1 MASDKFGNQAVQPLY
16 NATGRNP
23 RDLEMGSIGKGLG
36 SVGSSGAGNKDFG
49 TPTQPAKS
57 KEGFLHNMLDPY
69 ARYSPLNPY
78 NRFNQPGG
86 KQRRKRGGGAGGGG
100 GAAEADD
107 MDNVV
112 TPTEGGIN
120 FNPTMFDQSQF
131 KGASG
136 NIKVGGSM
144 GTGGSVV
151 GNTSDSSQNL
161 NVAVTPGSSTPIQ
174 KQASPLKGRT
184 MTAEQKANRDAKK
197 AANPALGK
205 KNMNRPPRTASPIAR
220 QKSAPKTA
228 AGLGNI
234 AISMSRGGNL

>member
-1 MASDKFGNQAVQPLY
+1 MASDKFGNNSVAPLY

-49 TPTQPAKS
+49 TPTQPPRPRD
-57 KEGFLHNMLDPY
+57 GFLYNMLDPY

-86 KQRRKRGGGAGGGG
+86 RRGRKRGGGGGGR
-100 GAAEADD
+100 AEETDD

-136 NIKVGGSM
+136 DISVKGSM
-144 GTGGSVV
+144 GTGGAVV
-151 GNTSDSSQNL
+151 GNKTDKSKIQN
-161 NVAVTPGSSTPIQ
+161 
-174 KQASPLKGRT
+174 
-184 MTAEQKANRDAKK
+184 
-197 AANPALGK
+197 
-205 KNMNRPPRTASPIAR
+205 
-220 QKSAPKTA
+220 
-228 AGLGNI
+228 
-234 AISMSRGGNL
+234 ISMPRGGNF